1 MSDTPQEAY
10 DCISTRTMKVGGADA
25 RLTMARIFLAL
36 KECFQRG
43 GPDTVITVT
52 IAAHVPQRRL
62 NP

>member
-1 MSDTPQEAY
+1 
-10 DCISTRTMKVGGADA
+10 MKVGGADA